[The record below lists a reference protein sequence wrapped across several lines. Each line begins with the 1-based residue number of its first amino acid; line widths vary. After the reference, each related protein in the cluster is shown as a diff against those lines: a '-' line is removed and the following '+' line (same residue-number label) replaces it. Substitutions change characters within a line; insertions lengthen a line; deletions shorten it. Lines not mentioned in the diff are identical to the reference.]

1 MRRIFDCVILSHWGE
16 MGLLE
21 KRFTACQDNPDVTHV
36 ICEAAP
42 ACFPDSDL
50 AARWRGRWNHV
61 KVEAHEITGD
71 RDASLRDYLLQGING
86 DPDDLVM
93 FSSMRDLPGLPLAG
107 GPR

>member
-1 MRRIFDCVILSHWGE
+1 MRVFDCVILDWWGE

-42 ACFPDSDL
+42 AVFPGSDL

-61 KVEAHEITGD
+61 KVEEHEITGD
-71 RDASLRDYLLQGING
+71 RQECLRDFLMQGVNG
-86 DPDDLVM
+86 DPDDLIL
-93 FSSMRDLPGLPLAG
+93 FSGMKDIPGAARTAG
-107 GPR
+107 APR